1 MYEVVIETL
10 DEINE
15 RMAIEAK
22 LLEGDIDLTEQ
33 LEAYA
38 AVLEIG
44 EEYAEEESEGKEEA
58 GYWENLFCPESES
71 ELSF

>member
-1 MYEVVIETL
+1 MDEVVIETL

-22 LLEGDIDLTEQ
+22 LLEGDIDLVEQ

-44 EEYAEEESEGKEEA
+44 EEYAEESEGKEEA
-58 GYWENLFCPESES
+58 GYWENLFCPESEA